1 MCKCQPDGQGMR
13 LMGLEALQASA
24 RTAYQGD
31 SGNEAR
37 IREKVENEA
46 KGTISWR
53 RCSKDGA
60 KQ

>member
-1 MCKCQPDGQGMR
+1 MR
-13 LMGLEALQASA
+13 LMDPEALQASA

-53 RCSKDGA
+53 RCSKDGV

>member
-1 MCKCQPDGQGMR
+1 V
-13 LMGLEALQASA
+13 

-31 SGNEAR
+31 SRNEAR
-37 IREKVENEA
+37 IREKVENEV
-46 KGTISWR
+46 KGAISWR

>member
-1 MCKCQPDGQGMR
+1 MR
-13 LMGLEALQASA
+13 LMDLEALQAST
-24 RTAYQGD
+24 RTAYQGAN
-31 SGNEAR
+31 SRNEVR

-53 RCSKDGA
+53 RYSKDGA